1 MNEDDEF
8 MLNLLNEQSIWDQV
22 VLGTADST
30 ATKKRFLTRTARY
43 SGLLNILEFNTIDIN
58 NKDSLNTLIDGAN
71 TWLAFN
77 VTTSSFKDYA
87 DIASKSKLKRAVFTT
102 ILPTSRINDTEIPEI
117 QNAIKSMESS
127 GISFTGIRHGEI
139 VDGSEDNS
147 YEIVNAT
154 SPLAFPEVERGV
166 LARIVA
172 ELLVNEKSYS
182 AECGVSS
189 SGEFASAYL
198 NVLRSSGLDRNEE
211 VSKMFTGGLARVSQ
225 SVEAEY
231 ERQKVK
237 AEEKKVRQEKEKLD
251 REEEERKER
260 EIMKAAELPA
270 QSVASVPSG
279 PRPLAI
285 DPNAAIDPSWDEEK
299 EVIEEALS
307 EEALIAKRTEE
318 ILQAVWIEIDTR
330 MYAKSTTK
338 TEFFDANRVMARG
351 LAEKEFEEE
360 KAKKELMKD
369 DEARRLEVLERLADV
384 NRKQYSK
391 LLAFERKEM
400 QNQKEISDTWVKYIY
415 LLLEVTMKHCNDE
428 NILFYN
434 LDEYSQTLLLRQKAN
449 DLRKQCNL
457 PPYEVIY
464 DPLDASVIVN
474 RLSLEPIGVEYGLS
488 SAADDLVTKLNS
500 KYSKILK
507 SVAALRG
514 ASQIIELAIETLK
527 AELPP
532 PPPSV
537 NELRRSESKQKQ
549 QLVSQI
555 RLDAIKNRGKP
566 QGNEDDVVGRL

>member
-1 MNEDDEF
+1 

-22 VLGTADST
+22 ILATDDAVS
-30 ATKKRFLTRTARY
+30 TKKRFLTRTARY
-43 SGLLNILEFNTIDIN
+43 SGLLNILEFNTIDID
-58 NKDSLNTLIDGAN
+58 NKDSLNTLLDGAN

-77 VTTSSFKDYA
+77 VTTSSFKDFA
-87 DIASKSKLKRAVFTT
+87 DIATKSKLKRAVFTT
-102 ILPTSRINDTEIPEI
+102 VLPNTRVNDTEIPEI
-117 QNAIKSMESS
+117 QDAIKSMETA
-127 GISFTGIRHGEI
+127 GISFTGIRHGNI
-139 VDGSEDNS
+139 VNGNEDNS

-154 SPLAFPEVERGV
+154 SPVAYPEVERGV

-182 AECGVSS
+182 TECGVSS
-189 SGEFASAYL
+189 SGEFAAAYL

-211 VSKMFTGGLARVSQ
+211 VSKMFSGGLGRVSQ

-231 ERQKVK
+231 ERQKLK
-237 AEEKKVRQEKEKLD
+237 AEEKKERQEKEKLD
-251 REEEERKER
+251 QDEEEKKER
-260 EIMKAAELPA
+260 EVMKAAELPA
-270 QSVASVPSG
+270 SVASSG
-279 PRPLAI
+279 PRPVTE
-285 DPNAAIDPSWDEEK
+285 DPNASIDPSWDEDK
-299 EVIEEALS
+299 EYIEEVLT
-307 EEALIAKRTEE
+307 EEALIAKRTEG
-318 ILQAVWIEIDTR
+318 ILQSVWVEIDTR

-360 KAKKELMKD
+360 KAKQELMKD
-369 DEARRLEVLERLADV
+369 DEARRMEVLERLADV

-391 LLAFERKEM
+391 LLTFERKEM

-415 LLLEVTMKHCNDE
+415 LLLEVTMKHCSDN

-457 PPYEVIY
+457 LPYEVIY
-464 DPLDASVIVN
+464 DPLDASVIIK
-474 RLSLEPIGVEYGLS
+474 RLSLEPIGVEYGLTS
-488 SAADDLVTKLNS
+488 TADELVTKLNN

-537 NELRRSESKQKQ
+537 NEMRRAESKEKQ
-549 QLVSQI
+549 QLVSQM
-555 RLDAIKNRGKP
+555 RLDAINNRGKP
-566 QGNEDDVVGRL
+566 QGTEDDGVGRL

>member
-22 VLGTADST
+22 ILATDDSV
-30 ATKKRFLTRTARY
+30 AAKKRFLTRTARY
-43 SGLLNILEFNTIDIN
+43 GGLLNILDFSNIDMN
-58 NKDSLNTLIDGAN
+58 NKDSVNTLLDGAN

-77 VTTSSFKDYA
+77 VSTSSFKDYA
-87 DIASKSKLKRAVFTT
+87 EIASKSKLKRALFTT
-102 ILPTSRINDTEIPEI
+102 YLPSTRINDTQIPEI
-117 QNAIKSMESS
+117 QDAIKTMENA
-127 GISFTGIRHGEI
+127 GISFTGIRHGSI
-139 VDGSEDNS
+139 VDGTEDNS

-154 SPLAFPEVERGV
+154 LPLAYPEVERGV

-182 AECGVSS
+182 SECGVSS

-211 VSKMFTGGLARVSQ
+211 VNKMFTGGLARVSQ

-231 ERQKVK
+231 ERQKIK
-237 AEEKKVRQEKEKLD
+237 AEEKKTRQEKEKLEK
-251 REEEERKER
+251 EEEERNER
-260 EIMKAAELPA
+260 AVMKAAELPA
-270 QSVASVPSG
+270 SITPTG
-279 PRPLAI
+279 PRPLAL
-285 DPNAAIDPSWDEEK
+285 DPNAAIDPSWDEDK

-307 EEALIAKRTEE
+307 EEALISKRTEE
-318 ILQAVWIEIDTR
+318 ILQSVWVEIDTR

-338 TEFFDANRVMARG
+338 TEFFDANRIMARG

-360 KAKKELMKD
+360 KVKKELMKD
-369 DEARRLEVLERLADV
+369 DDARRSEVLERLADV

-415 LLLEVTMKHCNDE
+415 LLLEVTMKHCTDN

-457 PPYEVIY
+457 QPFEMIY

-488 SAADDLVTKLNS
+488 SAAEELVTNLNN

-537 NELRRSESKQKQ
+537 NEMRRAESKQKQ
-549 QLVSQI
+549 QLVSQV

-566 QGNEDDVVGRL
+566 KGSEDDGVGRL